1 MFWPNLEKIDSSI
14 VLYYVLYKISPYF
27 EQIISYIYILI
38 NQMVYKHFNYQTNIA
53 TDYLFMLEMIL
64 GVDYEKYKYPGTYL
78 IKYKNKYHSLNHS
91 KSVSLDRTWFYVNLT
106 TISLYSVYN
115 TIETEH
121 FDYINS
127 KLVKDEWLYVPS
139 CNGSP
144 IVDGTGKLQYCISPF
159 SRIEKR
165 DWKNTIISDTNKKS
179 IEKYIKNFI
188 NNDGHYSK
196 FNISKKMCMIFYGR
210 PGMGKTSIIKT
221 LASEYKYN
229 LIYTNINSLS
239 DELLPYL
246 YKSVP
251 KNSFVIFEDI
261 DCAFSNR
268 TETHDETKKLGINVY
283 NTNKKVTLSG
293 FLNALDGLSS
303 NNGIITILT
312 TNFID
317 KLDDALIRKGRVD
330 LRIELTPSP
339 DLYGQMYDR
348 FFEDNAHREK
358 FITHCTKNDFCLA
371 DAQDL
376 CLQNL
381 SNQEFSFFVCFVF

>member
-27 EQIISYIYILI
+27 ESILTYLYVLI
-38 NQMVYKHFNYQTNIA
+38 NQMVYKYFNYQTCISA
-53 TDYLFMLEMIL
+53 DYLAMLEMIL
-64 GVDYEKYKYPGTYL
+64 GVDYEKYKYPGTYF
-78 IKYKNKYHSLNHS
+78 IKYKNKYHLLSHS

-106 TISLYSVYN
+106 TISLYSVYD
-115 TIETEH
+115 TIEIDH
-121 FDYINS
+121 FNYLNNQ
-127 KLVKDEWLYVPS
+127 LVKDEWLYVPHYS
-139 CNGSP
+139 GSP
-144 IVDGTGKLQYCISPF
+144 MVDSYGKLQYCVTPF
-159 SRIEKR
+159 CKIEKR
-165 DWKNTIISDTNKKS
+165 SWKNTIISDTNKQN

-188 NNDGHYSK
+188 NNDGHYAK
-196 FNISKKMCMIFYGR
+196 YNISKKMCMLFYGR

-229 LIYTNINSLS
+229 LIYANINSLS
-239 DELLPYL
+239 DEVLPYL

-251 KNSFVIFEDI
+251 KNSFVVFEDI

-268 TETHDETKKLGINVY
+268 TEAQNETKKLDANLQKNN
-283 NTNKKVTLSG
+283 NTNKVTLSG

-348 FFEDNAHREK
+348 FFEASAHREK
-358 FITHCTKNDFCLA
+358 FIEHCTKNDFCLA

-376 CLQNL
+376 CIQNL
-381 SNQEFSFFVCFVF
+381 DNEFSFS